1 MMLQVVLLMP
11 VSAKTLKRRRTGSL
25 LSTHVMSAI
34 NATLGPQIGS
44 HFLVL
49 YNTCGPVVKVV
60 KVGFLTGFRYVPIH
74 SPNSKTFQL
83 IALNIERYL
92 FTPPKKLHA
101 FFVLRCIFLRS
112 FRIRPPATSVLH
124 FVSFR
129 FGCSFHVPQLQLKIS
144 LVNGRN

>member
-92 FTPPKKLHA
+92 FTPPKNCMLSSFCVASFSDLSGSDHQQ
-101 FFVLRCIFLRS
+101 LPSSILSRS
-112 FRIRPPATSVLH
+112 DLAAASTCRS
-124 FVSFR
+124 
-129 FGCSFHVPQLQLKIS
+129 CS
-144 LVNGRN
+144 